1 MSKQKSKEIESEI
14 SEEPVERWFEAGDY
28 RNALSL
34 KDVLSRVSVHLRNPD
49 TTTKVMVGT
58 DSHASSSNYHFVT
71 VICVLNVGKGGTYYL
86 KSCLEPRK
94 VFNGSQKMRLQEEV
108 TKSLI
113 VAFEVE
119 KELLMKPEVHI
130 DASPAYKK
138 EFSSSFSDLLKGY
151 VLSSGF
157 DAILKPDSFVSNC
170 VADKHTRQK
179 IRGKKN
185 KKLAKLKG
193 KNG

>member
-1 MSKQKSKEIESEI
+1 MSKTEVVEKESE
-14 SEEPVERWFEAGDY
+14 EDRWYEAGSFKNVY
-28 RNALSL
+28 SFAEVM
-34 KDVLSRVSVHLRNPD
+34 KKVQTHLRNPE
-49 TTTKVMVGT
+49 TETKVLVGT
-58 DSHASSSNYHFVT
+58 DSHASSNNYHFVT
-71 VICVLNVGKGGTYYL
+71 VVCVLNVGKGGTYYL

-94 VFNGSQKMRLQEEV
+94 SFNGSQKMRLQEEV
-108 TKSLI
+108 TKSLM

-119 KELLMKPEVHI
+119 KELNIKPEVHI
-130 DASPAYKK
+130 DASPASKK

-157 DAILKPDSFVSNC
+157 PAILKPDSFVSNC
-170 VADKHTRQK
+170 VADRHTRQK
-179 IRGKKN
+179 IRGKKA

>member
-1 MSKQKSKEIESEI
+1 MSSKSTVNNFVESTTDRWYEANDYKNVMTL
-14 SEEPVERWFEAGDY
+14 EE
-28 RNALSL
+28 
-34 KDVLSRVSVHLRNPD
+34 VLSKVSIHLRNPD
-49 TTTKVMVGT
+49 TISRVMVGT
-58 DSHASSSNYHFVT
+58 DSHASSTNYHFVT

-94 VFNGSQKMRLQEEV
+94 SFNGSQKMRLQEEV
-108 TKSLI
+108 TKSLT

-119 KELLMKPEVHI
+119 RILLIKPEVHI
-130 DASPAYKK
+130 DASPPYKK

-185 KKLAKLKG
+185 KKLVQNKVKR
-193 KNG
+193 